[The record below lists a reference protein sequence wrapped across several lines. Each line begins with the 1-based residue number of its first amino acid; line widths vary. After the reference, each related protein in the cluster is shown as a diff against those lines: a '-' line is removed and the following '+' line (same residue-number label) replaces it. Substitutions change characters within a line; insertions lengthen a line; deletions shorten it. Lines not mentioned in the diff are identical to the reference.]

1 MTRALLCFLKI
12 FYFHRVWNPSFS
24 QILHLYTV
32 KQASKTLFY
41 SLFSGIFA
49 SQNFLNQTRLENTQ
63 NTVGNPSSSH
73 LFHKNILFIYCDV
86 GLKSCPSLGAMFLC
100 TLFIE
105 RGVYP
110 SNWPIV
116 VFALIGNF
124 TTTLCFAILY
134 MYTGN
139 LYPMLRISYTILLNI
154 LKQTVARESRLWG
167 FRLGSILM

>member
-1 MTRALLCFLKI
+1 
-12 FYFHRVWNPSFS
+12 
-24 QILHLYTV
+24 
-32 KQASKTLFY
+32 
-41 SLFSGIFA
+41 
-49 SQNFLNQTRLENTQ
+49 
-63 NTVGNPSSSH
+63 
-73 LFHKNILFIYCDV
+73 
-86 GLKSCPSLGAMFLC
+86 MFLC

-154 LKQTVARESRLWG
+154 L
-167 FRLGSILM
+167 